1 MFKANLSRKSIPTAQ
16 IAFYICSMSL
26 KDILERVK
34 SDIKDF
40 GEDAVVDWH
49 SYPYD
54 DGRYLYIF
62 KNIPETDE
70 AMESRIA
77 QEKEWEQKHQ
87 EAARK
92 QWEALNKVFGS
103 K

>member
-1 MFKANLSRKSIPTAQ
+1 MTMGA
-16 IAFYICSMSL
+16 ICT
-26 KDILERVK
+26 
-34 SDIKDF
+34 F
-40 GEDAVVDWH
+40 
-49 SYPYD
+49 
-54 DGRYLYIF
+54 F